1 MWYRCGMA
9 TYTKLT
15 DLKGQPLAL
24 TLFKKDTCPYCM
36 RVLQALEELGITLP
50 LRDTAQD
57 PQAREEL
64 VRVGGKATV
73 PCLFIDK
80 KPLYE
85 SADIIAYLTDKV
97 RVSK

>member
-1 MWYRCGMA
+1 M
-9 TYTKLT
+9 TSYTKLT
-15 DLKGQPLAL
+15 DLQGNPLAL

-36 RVLQALEELGITLP
+36 RVLQALEERGITLP
-50 LRDTAQD
+50 MRDVAQD

-80 KPLYE
+80 KPMYE
-85 SADIIAYLTDKV
+85 SADIIAYLKD
-97 RVSK
+97 RVTLAK